1 MGKIIKSGFA
11 LLEESYVNE
20 ISSQAKIYSHEKTG
34 ARLLFLENE
43 DDNKVF
49 CSSFKTPPEDDTG
62 VAHIMEHSVLC
73 GSEKYPVKEPFVE
86 LMKGSLN
93 TFLNAMTYPDK
104 TIYPV
109 ASRNLSDFKN
119 LVDVYMDAVFFP
131 ELSKEAFEQEG
142 WHHEVDYSEIT
153 YKGVVFNEMKGVFSS
168 PESYLDLASNRALF
182 DKSSYK
188 WESGGYPPAIP
199 ELTYENYLKF
209 HKEKYHPAN
218 SWIILYGDLD
228 EDYWLNYLDNEYLNR
243 FSAPDFDLPEII
255 TQPLSNAEKEIVCS
269 YPSSDGAETDSTY
282 LSMSF
287 IIGSPTDNELNFAM
301 GVLDAILIGSAGSP
315 LKKALL
321 ESKLGKDTL
330 DYGYCN
336 ETMQTTW
343 SVGLRDSSPEKK
355 EAFVKLVFE
364 TLNDLAQNGIPEKM
378 VAAAMN
384 TCEFQLREA
393 NFGSYPKGLIYSMNV
408 MARWLYDGHPLDG
421 LRYEEL
427 LNNLKEKVAKGR
439 YFENLIERVYL
450 QNKNYIVVTCKPD
463 SDMGRRLEEEESQE
477 LLQFKSTL
485 DSADIEQLKQTNQ
498 KLLDRQLKPD
508 SPEAL
513 ATIPRVSV
521 EDLKKSVERIP
532 SEEMEV
538 EGIKYLYHDLP
549 SQKICY
555 LHLNFDTTL
564 LPAED
569 FEWLALFNSL
579 LVKCGTETVP
589 YDEFVQ
595 NIAIHT
601 GGISSTLNIYSS
613 YRNDNN
619 CGSALNLQ
627 GKAMVEKA
635 DEFCTL
641 LKEVLFKVDF
651 KDLKRVKSILDSM
664 ISRLNNTLKNHGDRV
679 ARNILNGSLSCTG
692 HLTNKVNSL
701 EYLNFL
707 KSVSEIVDKTPGQFW
722 DKMNSVKSQV
732 FNKQNLIVNL
742 ACDRENLAL
751 IQKKLDSVVNGLQSS
766 GANENEPSKLKVDSP
781 KNLGLSA
788 PGAVQYV
795 AKGINFKELGY
806 ENDGCFDLL
815 NQLLSTGFLWEK
827 VRVQGGAY
835 GCYLSFDKISGA
847 LVLVSYRDP
856 NLKETL
862 EVFDGIAEYLES
874 LEMSKSEF
882 EKLLIG
888 TIGRL
893 DTPMTTSQKSKLA
906 LNRYLAGIDYE
917 TLDKRREKLLTST
930 VEDLKK
936 FAKYFKVLA
945 QKGKICVH
953 GSESKLNEA
962 KDLFEEV
969 ISIGD

>member
-1 MGKIIKSGFA
+1 MGKNTKSGFA

-34 ARLLFLENE
+34 ARLLFLIND

-73 GSEKYPVKEPFVE
+73 GSAKYPVKEPFVE

-131 ELSKEAFEQEG
+131 ELAKEAFEQEG
-142 WHHEVDYSEIT
+142 WHYEVGDSSDIS

-168 PESYLDLASNRALF
+168 PESYLDLETNRALF
-182 DKSSYK
+182 EQSSYK

-199 ELTYENYLKF
+199 ELSYEDYLKF
-209 HKEKYHPAN
+209 HREKYHPAN
-218 SWIILYGDLD
+218 SWIILYGDLE
-228 EDYWLNYLDNEYLNR
+228 EDYWLDYVDSEYLSK
-243 FSAPDFDLPEII
+243 FSSPDFPLPEII
-255 TQPLSNAEKEIVCS
+255 SQPLRNVSKEITCS
-269 YPSSDGAETDSTY
+269 YPASDDTPEDNTF
-282 LSMSF
+282 LSISF
-287 IIGSPTDNELNFAM
+287 IVGSPIDNELNFSM

-336 ETMQTTW
+336 ETLQTSW

-355 EAFVKLVFE
+355 EDFKTLVFGTLRKLV
-364 TLNDLAQNGIPEKM
+364 DDGIPEKM

-393 NFGSYPKGLIYSMNV
+393 NFGSYPKGLVYSMNV
-408 MARWLYDGHPLDG
+408 MSRWLYDGHPLDG
-421 LRYEEL
+421 LKYEDL
-427 LNNLKEKVAKGR
+427 LEDLKRKIAHGR
-439 YFENLIERVYL
+439 YFEELIEKVFL
-450 QNKNYIVVTCKPD
+450 QNENYVLVSCLPD
-463 SDMGRRLEEEESQE
+463 AQMGPAIEKAEKDE
-477 LLQFKSTL
+477 LCDFKQTL
-485 DSADIEQLKQTNQ
+485 DDAALEDLRNMNQILLK
-498 KLLDRQLKPD
+498 RQMTPD

-521 EDLKKSVERIP
+521 DDLTKTVERIP
-532 SEEMEV
+532 TNELEKNGV
-538 EGIKYLYHDLP
+538 KFLYHDLP

-555 LHLNFDTTL
+555 LHLNFDTSFL
-564 LPAED
+564 DLNE
-569 FEWLALFNSL
+569 FEWLSLFNSL
-579 LVKCGTETVP
+579 QVKCGTEDLP

-613 YRNDNN
+613 YLNKNL

-627 GKAMVEKA
+627 GKAMMQKSS
-635 DEFCTL
+635 EFCQL
-641 LKEVLFKVDF
+641 LKEVLYKVDF
-651 KDLKRVKSILDSM
+651 KDLARVKNLIESM
-664 ISRLNNTLKNHGDRV
+664 ISRHSNTLKNHGDRV
-679 ARNILNGSLSCTG
+679 ARNILNASLSGTG
-692 HLTNKVNSL
+692 FLTNKVNSK
-701 EYLNFL
+701 EYLDFL
-707 KSVSEIVDKTPGQFW
+707 KTALKTVEENPELFR
-722 DKMNSVKSQV
+722 DRMNSIKNQV
-732 FNKQNLIVNL
+732 YTRENLIVNI
-742 ACDRENLAL
+742 ACDKEYFEEIQNQVSEVVEAL
-751 IQKKLDSVVNGLQSS
+751 PSGEKQDVPELSISS
-766 GANENEPSKLKVDSP
+766 ME
-781 KNLGLSA
+781 NLGLIA

-795 AKGINFKELGY
+795 AKGINFKDLGY
-806 ENDGCFDLL
+806 QNDGCFDLL

-847 LVLVSYRDP
+847 LVIVSYRDP
-856 NLKETL
+856 NLRETL
-862 EVFDGIAEYLES
+862 EVFDAIADFLEN
-874 LEMSKSEF
+874 LEMSQSEF

-906 LNRYLAGIDYE
+906 LNRYLAGIDCE
-917 TLDKRREKLLTST
+917 TLDKRRAQLLSST

-936 FAKYFKVLA
+936 FAVYFRALA
-945 QKGKICVH
+945 EKGKICVH
-953 GSESKLNEA
+953 GSESKLKDA
-962 KDLFEEV
+962 KDLFDKV

>member
-1 MGKIIKSGFA
+1 MGNIIQSGFS
-11 LLEESYVNE
+11 LLEESYVKE
-20 ISSQAKIYSHEKTG
+20 ISSQAKIFSHEKTG
-34 ARLLFLENE
+34 ARLLFLTND

-73 GSEKYPVKEPFVE
+73 GSKKYPVKEPFVE

-131 ELSKEAFEQEG
+131 ELAKEAFEQEG
-142 WHHEVDYSEIT
+142 WHYEVEGSGIT

-168 PESYLDLASNRALF
+168 PESYLDLATNRALF
-182 DKSSYK
+182 NESSYK

-228 EDYWLNYLDNEYLNR
+228 ESYWLDYLDSEYLSK
-243 FSAPDFDLPEII
+243 FSAPDFPLPEIK
-255 TQPLSNAEKEIVCS
+255 TQPLSNVEKDIDCL
-269 YPSSDGAETDSTY
+269 YPAADGEATDNTF

-287 IIGSPTDNELNFAM
+287 IVGSPIDRELNFAM

-336 ETMQTTW
+336 ETLQTTW

-355 EAFVKLVFE
+355 EAFVELVFS
-364 TLNDLAQNGIPEKM
+364 TLRNLATNGIPEKM

-393 NFGSYPKGLIYSMNV
+393 NFGSYPRGLIYSMNV
-408 MARWLYDGHPLDG
+408 MARWLYDGNPLDG
-421 LRYEEL
+421 LKYEEL
-427 LNNLKEKVAKGR
+427 LANLKEKVAQGG
-439 YFENLIERVYL
+439 YFESLIERVFL
-450 QNKNYIVVTCKPD
+450 NNKNYIVATCKPD
-463 SDMGRRLEEEESQE
+463 EKMGQQLEAEEAKELESFRNE
-477 LLQFKSTL
+477 LTDLEI
-485 DSADIEQLKQTNQ
+485 DELKKMNQ
-498 KLLDRQLKPD
+498 VLLKRQMTPD

-521 EDLKKSVERIP
+521 NDLKKTIERIP
-532 SEEMEV
+532 NEASSLDGV
-538 EGIKYLYHDLP
+538 RYLYHDLP

-555 LHLNFDTTL
+555 LHLNFDSTFIK
-564 LPAED
+564 PED
-569 FEWLALFNSL
+569 FEWLSLFNSL
-579 LVKCGTETVP
+579 LVKCGTEDLA

-601 GGISSTLNIYSS
+601 GGISSTLNIYST
-613 YRNDNN
+613 YLNENQ
-619 CGSALNLQ
+619 CGTALNLQ
-627 GKAMVEKA
+627 AKAMVQNMGK
-635 DEFCTL
+635 FSSL
-641 LKEVLFKVDF
+641 LKDVLYKVDF
-651 KDLKRVKSILDSM
+651 KDLDRVKNILGSM
-664 ISRLNNTLKNHGDRV
+664 ISRLSNTLKNNGDRV
-679 ARNILNGSLSCTG
+679 ARNILNASLSSTG
-692 HLTNKVNSL
+692 YLTNKVNSL
-701 EYLNFL
+701 EYLEFL
-707 KSVSEIVDKTPGQFW
+707 KSVLEMVENTPEKFWGKLQEIKAKVHSKR
-722 DKMNSVKSQV
+722 
-732 FNKQNLIVNL
+732 NLIVNV
-742 ACDRENLAL
+742 ACDKEDFELVQKHIQELVQDLPAGESTEVSKVNL
-751 IQKKLDSVVNGLQSS
+751 
-766 GANENEPSKLKVDSP
+766 EPGVH
-781 KNLGLSA
+781 LGLMA

-795 AKGINFKELGY
+795 AKGINLNDLGY
-806 ENDGCFDLL
+806 KNDGCFDLL

-847 LVLVSYRDP
+847 LVIVSYRDP
-856 NLKETL
+856 NLRETL
-862 EVFDGIAEYLES
+862 EVFDGIADYLEN
-874 LEMSKSEF
+874 LEMTESEF

-888 TIGRL
+888 TVGRL

-906 LNRYLAGIDYE
+906 LNRFLAGIDYE
-917 TLDKRREKLLTST
+917 TLDKKRERLLSST

-936 FAKYFKVLA
+936 FSSLFRVLA
-945 QKGKICVH
+945 EKGKICVH
-953 GSESKLNEA
+953 GSESKLGET
-962 KDLFEEV
+962 KDLFDKV